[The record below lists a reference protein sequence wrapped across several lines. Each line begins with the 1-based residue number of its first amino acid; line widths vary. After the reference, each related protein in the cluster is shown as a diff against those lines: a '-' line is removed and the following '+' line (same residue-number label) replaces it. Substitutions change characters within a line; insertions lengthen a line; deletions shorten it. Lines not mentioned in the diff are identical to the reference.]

1 MLIIAF
7 RLLFIR
13 QDDRHDHFCNLTTGR
28 VIAPAMAARQVLGA
42 RPPLSSR
49 QTLFDHWSNTV

>member
-28 VIAPAMAARQVLGA
+28 VIARRDGGPPGA
-42 RPPLSSR
+42 GCTSPSVASSNS
-49 QTLFDHWSNTV
+49 L